1 MSTIVLLTEDNTTGE
16 AIRILA
22 QRSLLPKSKKPPEVL
37 RRHIKRGR
45 IFKKPQKLAE
55 LVKFIRREKKAK
67 FIVCVDSE
75 CTPLQN
81 TERDLEQC
89 RKFLEKAGLMV
100 NFAIIVHA
108 LEAWLA
114 ADEEAIRAVLKPK
127 GSITIPTNL
136 ESECRPE
143 EILKEIF
150 RKNGKEFDKSMH
162 DVEIARKANP
172 TKIAQR
178 CQSFRKFQEVLLKL
192 T

>member
-1 MSTIVLLTEDNTTGE
+1 VSTIVLLTEDNTTGE

-22 QRSLLPKSKKPPEVL
+22 QKVLKSRKPPEVL

-45 IFKKPQKLAE
+45 IFKKPEKLAA
-55 LVKFIRREKKAK
+55 LIKSISRGKKAK

-75 CTPLQN
+75 CTPPQT
-81 TERDLEQC
+81 TERNLDRCKKYLKQN
-89 RKFLEKAGLMV
+89 RLVV
-100 NFAIIVHA
+100 NFVVVVHT

-136 ESECRPE
+136 ESECHPE

-150 RKNGKEFDKSMH
+150 QKNDKEFDKSWH
-162 DVEIARKANP
+162 DLEIAKKANP
-172 TKIAQR
+172 AKIAQR
-178 CQSFRKFQEVLLKL
+178 CQSLRKFQEVLLRL
-192 T
+192 IL